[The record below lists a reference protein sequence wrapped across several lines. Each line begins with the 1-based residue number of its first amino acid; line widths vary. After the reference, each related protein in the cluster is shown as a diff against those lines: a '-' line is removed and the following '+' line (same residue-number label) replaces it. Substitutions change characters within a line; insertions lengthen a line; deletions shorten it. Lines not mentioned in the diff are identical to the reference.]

1 MNTIPRNNRLAAK
14 IISLCA
20 IFFAIAPFAAHGAG
34 FDARLQGQS
43 ATAPH
48 SHTATGIYISTLLQ
62 NWEELDTIPL
72 RVNMTGG
79 PVTGQTITVT
89 FDHQKTNGSVLKP
102 GIQNLVGFA
111 PSAGVTITSGPTLT
125 IGTGDVWE
133 YTLTVNM
140 TTSAGDVHFT
150 GNLSAGAH
158 GFGGASL
165 NMGGTPSLGNLAIQK
180 SSAAPGSPDLAVA
193 KTGPV
198 TAAPGAVVTYTLSYS
213 NTAAGPIP
221 TPATGTQLTDTLPA
235 GLTYVPGSAS
245 CTGTCSG
252 IPSAVGNQIVW
263 NLGTLALGA
272 SGSQTFR
279 ATVSLSAT
287 DGQA

>member
-1 MNTIPRNNRLAAK
+1 MFTIARINHLRAAK
-14 IISLCA
+14 ITFLCA
-20 IFFAIAPFAAHGAG
+20 ILFALAPFPAQGAG
-34 FDARLQGQS
+34 FNARLQGQS

-62 NWEELDTIPL
+62 NWEELDTIPF

-89 FDHQKTNGSVLKP
+89 FDHQKTLGSTVKR

-125 IGTGDVWE
+125 IGTGDIWE
-133 YTLTVNM
+133 YTFTVNM
-140 TTSAGDVHFT
+140 TTATGGVHFT

-158 GFGGASL
+158 NFGGASL
-165 NMGGTPSLGNLAIQK
+165 NMGGTPSLGNLAIKK

-193 KTGPV
+193 KTGPA
-198 TAAPGAVVTYTLSYS
+198 TAAPGDVVTYTLSYS
-213 NTAAGPIP
+213 NSSAGPIP

-272 SGSQTFR
+272 SGSQTFQ
-279 ATVSLSAT
+279 ATVSLGA
-287 DGQA
+287 